1 MIKTHKIELKTNKS
15 QLVYF
20 NKSVGTSRFAYNWA
34 LNQWRNDYEHYRSH
48 PFSCGI
54 SPHSVKY
61 EMELRKRLN
70 SIKKEQYPWMYDVSK
85 YAPQQAII
93 NLGKAFLNFFE
104 GRASF
109 PQFKNKYHHNSFEIG
124 NDQIQINGRYLIL
137 PKIKPIKMKENLRFD
152 GVIKTAVISRTANK
166 WFISLSIEVD
176 HKSIVSSKNH
186 AIGIDLGIKAF
197 VTLFDGSKCW
207 DSPALKPYR
216 NLQNKIKVL
225 SKRLSKKK
233 LNSKNRYKSR
243 IKLAKLHSRVANI
256 RRDYIHKLT
265 HYLTNNYS
273 IIGIEDLNVSGMVK
287 NRRLAKSILDAAFY
301 EFKRQL
307 KYKAELYISTIVKAD
322 RFYPSTKLCSCCNY
336 KMEKLELS
344 VRAWTCPSCNTLH
357 NRDEN
362 AAKNLYNYAVSSTV
376 KACGEIC
383 H

>member
-1 MIKTHKIELKTNKS
+1 MLKTHKIELKPNKS
-15 QLVYF
+15 QLVYL
-20 NKSVGTSRFAYNWA
+20 KQSAGTARFAYNWA
-34 LNQWRNDYEHYRSH
+34 LDQWKNDYEHYKSY
-48 PFSCGI
+48 PFNCGI
-54 SPHSVKY
+54 SPRSVKY

-70 SIKKEQYPWMYDVSK
+70 SIKKEEFPWMYDVSK
-85 YAPQQAII
+85 YAPQQAIK
-93 NLGKAFLNFFE
+93 NLSKAFLNFFE

-109 PQFKNKYHHNSFEIG
+109 PKSKKKFHHNSFEIG
-124 NDQIQINGRYLIL
+124 NDQIQIDGKYLIL
-137 PKIKPIKMKENLRFD
+137 PKSSPIKMKEKLRFD

-166 WFISLSIEVD
+166 WFISISLEVD
-176 HKSIVSSKNH
+176 DKSIVSSKNH
-186 AIGIDLGIKAF
+186 AIGIDLGVKAF
-197 VTLFDGSKCW
+197 VTLFDGLKCW

-225 SKRLSKKK
+225 SRRLSKKQ
-233 LNSKNRYKSR
+233 LGSNNRYKAR
-243 IKLAKLHSRVANI
+243 VKLAKLHSRVANI

-265 HYLTNNYS
+265 HHLTNNYS
-273 IIGIEDLNVSGMVK
+273 IIGIEDLNVKGMVR
-287 NRRLAKSILDAAFY
+287 NRRLAKSILDASFF

-307 KYKAELYISTIVKAD
+307 KYKAELYGSNIVIAD
-322 RFYPSTKLCSCCNY
+322 RFFPSTKLCSCCNY
-336 KMEKLELS
+336 KMDKLDLS